1 MWGSTPTTGAADGRG
16 SCSDADRYADRSPD
30 GARLAFPAMPLSVK
44 VNLDLTQPVTL
55 SDLREF
61 ITEADRVLAAD
72 VDLREYDGNG
82 DLVGL
87 EALGGASPA
96 EAGQ

>member
-1 MWGSTPTTGAADGRG
+1 V
-16 SCSDADRYADRSPD
+16 
-30 GARLAFPAMPLSVK
+30 PLSVK

-61 ITEADRVLAAD
+61 LAEADREFLAEADRVLAAD

-87 EALGGASPA
+87 EALGGPPA
-96 EAGQ
+96 EAAQ

>member
-1 MWGSTPTTGAADGRG
+1 V
-16 SCSDADRYADRSPD
+16 
-30 GARLAFPAMPLSVK
+30 PLSVK

-61 ITEADRVLAAD
+61 LAEADRVLAAD

-87 EALGGASPA
+87 EALGGPPA
-96 EAGQ
+96 EAAQ

>member
-1 MWGSTPTTGAADGRG
+1 
-16 SCSDADRYADRSPD
+16 
-30 GARLAFPAMPLSVK
+30 MPLSVK
-44 VNLDLTQPVTL
+44 VNLDLTQAVTL

-61 ITEADRVLAAD
+61 LAEADRVLAAD

-87 EALGGASPA
+87 EALGGPPA
-96 EAGQ
+96 EAAQ

>member
-1 MWGSTPTTGAADGRG
+1 V
-16 SCSDADRYADRSPD
+16 
-30 GARLAFPAMPLSVK
+30 PLSVK

-61 ITEADRVLAAD
+61 LAEADRVLAAD

-87 EALGGASPA
+87 EALGGPPA

>member
-1 MWGSTPTTGAADGRG
+1 V
-16 SCSDADRYADRSPD
+16 
-30 GARLAFPAMPLSVK
+30 PLSVK

-61 ITEADRVLAAD
+61 LAEADRVLAAD

-87 EALGGASPA
+87 EALGGASP
-96 EAGQ
+96 EAAK

>member
-1 MWGSTPTTGAADGRG
+1 
-16 SCSDADRYADRSPD
+16 
-30 GARLAFPAMPLSVK
+30 MPLSVK

-61 ITEADRVLAAD
+61 LAEADRVLAAD

-87 EALGGASPA
+87 EALGGPPA
-96 EAGQ
+96 EAAQ

>member
-1 MWGSTPTTGAADGRG
+1 LGFAAV
-16 SCSDADRYADRSPD
+16 
-30 GARLAFPAMPLSVK
+30 PLSVK

-61 ITEADRVLAAD
+61 LAEADRVLAAD

-87 EALGGASPA
+87 EALGGPPA
-96 EAGQ
+96 EAAQ